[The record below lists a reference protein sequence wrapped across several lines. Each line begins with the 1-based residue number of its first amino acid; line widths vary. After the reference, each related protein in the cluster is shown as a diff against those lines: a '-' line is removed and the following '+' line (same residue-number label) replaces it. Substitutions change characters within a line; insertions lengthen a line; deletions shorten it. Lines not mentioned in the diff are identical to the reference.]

1 MNIKPLVHDNLST
14 RAYAAIRNSLIDG
27 DFSPGERLVMQNLA
41 ATLGTSVTP
50 VREACLRLVS
60 EQGLEIRSGRFI
72 TVPELNL
79 DRYLEIRT
87 IRLALEGLATEI
99 AASHAGSAEIDELEK
114 IHARFEKASHARD
127 NFTAIRL
134 NRQWHFGVYHMSRLE
149 MLVAQIENLWVSM
162 GPILKVYY
170 EEADTGYLNA
180 DEHINVMN
188 ALREGDGV
196 SAKAALE
203 RDILRGGEGILD
215 YLNGHLG
222 ESRAGADAQP
232 VAVTS

>member
-14 RAYAAIRNSLIDG
+14 RAYTAIRNSLIDG

-41 ATLGTSVTP
+41 VTLGTSVTP

-79 DRYLEIRT
+79 GRYLEIRT
-87 IRLALEGLATEI
+87 IRLTLEGLATEI
-99 AASHAGSAEIDELEK
+99 AAKHASSAEIDALED
-114 IHARFEKASHARD
+114 IQEAFGKASHARD

-134 NRQWHFGVYHMSRLE
+134 NRQWHFGVYRLSRMN

-170 EEADTGYLNA
+170 EEAATDYLNA
-180 DEHINVMN
+180 DEHVNVMN
-188 ALREGDGV
+188 ALRQRDGAA
-196 SAKAALE
+196 AKAALE
-203 RDILRGGEGILD
+203 RDILRGGEGILE
-215 YLNGHLG
+215 YLNRFAR
-222 ESRAGADAQP
+222 EQAAAS
-232 VAVTS
+232 AVPAK